1 MTNEKEWWKDE
12 AFYIITSMNEHG
24 EVTGEEPDIEKIVA
38 EAMRR
43 GEMNAWSEAKK
54 IIEERTPRELDADEY
69 DEDTE
74 CSYCRN
80 SDPDCGCEACESLGD
95 AILGDIDA
103 KLTSLKT
110 P

>member
-1 MTNEKEWWKDE
+1 MEYWDE
-12 AFYIITSMNEHG
+12 RVLDEHDVEG
-24 EVTGEEPDIEKIVA
+24 GAIDYPCVSDIVA
-38 EAMRR
+38 EAERR
-43 GEMNAWSEAKK
+43 GEMKAWSEAKK